1 MGDTLQPNWG
11 HTGIVLGVY
20 WDEMGCTGM
29 GWGVLG
35 WDGSYWD
42 EMGVYWDEMGW
53 TGMRWGC
60 TGMRWVILGLGWGCT
75 GMRWGVMG

>member
-1 MGDTLQPNWG
+1 MGDTLQSNWG

-42 EMGVYWDEMGW
+42 EMGVYWDEMGHTGIGLGVYWDEMGCNGMRWGW
-53 TGMRWGC
+53 TGMRWG
-60 TGMRWVILGLGWGCT
+60 GLG
-75 GMRWGVMG
+75 